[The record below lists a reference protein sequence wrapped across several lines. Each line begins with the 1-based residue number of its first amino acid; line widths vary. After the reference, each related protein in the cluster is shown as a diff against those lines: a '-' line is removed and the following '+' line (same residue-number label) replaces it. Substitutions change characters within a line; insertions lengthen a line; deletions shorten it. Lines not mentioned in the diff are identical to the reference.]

1 MHRRIIFL
9 QNKSFIFYHLTFEN
23 DFEFENGYG
32 LILKI
37 LQRNQIFRNCLINSN
52 YIPRIVISYLNNI
65 SMKTEHTN
73 YPRFIPL
80 RFRLDVNE
88 CLPIML
94 IITT

>member
-1 MHRRIIFL
+1 MDRRKIFL
-9 QNKSFIFYHLTFEN
+9 QNKSFIFYHLTFEK

-32 LILKI
+32 SILEI
-37 LQRNQIFRNCLINSN
+37 LQRNRIFRNCLINSN

-80 RFRLDVNE
+80 RFRLDVND

>member
-1 MHRRIIFL
+1 MDRRKVFL

-32 LILKI
+32 LILK
-37 LQRNQIFRNCLINSN
+37 IFRNCLINSN

-80 RFRLDVNE
+80 RFRLDVND

>member
-1 MHRRIIFL
+1 MDRRKVFL

-80 RFRLDVNE
+80 RFRLDVND

>member
-1 MHRRIIFL
+1 MVNCNTYPPSSSQSKFDFFHKYKQGEKRVYVGL
-9 QNKSFIFYHLTFEN
+9 KKSWRKT
-23 DFEFENGYG
+23 
-32 LILKI
+32 
-37 LQRNQIFRNCLINSN
+37 FRNCLINSN